1 MKTKSISSI
10 KSQYAILHFQN
21 AINRLDGKI
30 DSEQQRS
37 RDRLIV
43 RAYENTLRINLKK

>member
-1 MKTKSISSI
+1 MKTKSINSI
-10 KSQYAILHFQN
+10 NRQYSILRFQN

-30 DSEQQRS
+30 DSDQQRS

-43 RAYENTLRINLKK
+43 RAYESTLRNNFK